1 MSKIT
6 IEQAT
11 AMMDNGFRH
20 GVAGYPI
27 LYSDNGKVTIVE
39 ERKTHLIVW
48 EFDGEGNV
56 LQRRYISEGKRNA
69 DILASR

>member
-6 IEQAT
+6 TEQAM
-11 AMMDNGFRH
+11 AMMNNGFRH
-20 GVAGYPI
+20 GVAGYPV
-27 LYSDNGKVTIVE
+27 LYSDNGRVTIVE
-39 ERKTHLIVW
+39 ERKTHLTVW

-69 DILASR
+69 DIPAGR